1 MAATS
6 IYSASL
12 NASNTIIVNGV
23 TMTMREYN
31 KMKKERMNAKKNAK
45 KKKAEVCEIKL
56 LPEDVKALLKGVKV
70 FKSLVSFYIHGK
82 KTFGRVYT
90 ELMRLNDMAT
100 KFGCFK
106 NTADEI
112 NEIINEIETIAKK
125 REKAA
130 YAYVEKLSYKMND
143 AHERLQA
150 LYDAVMGSN
159 VLNSPYINHEIISGE
174 GRRLGLRIL
183 MKRTLE
189 ASWEIDNIIAKLKQ
203 MSEIPS
209 DIYDNSRVMSFGCCK

>member
-1 MAATS
+1 MSS
-6 IYSASL
+6 IYSSSL
-12 NASNTIIVNGV
+12 NASETIIVNGV
-23 TMTMREYN
+23 TMSTREYN
-31 KMKKERMNAKKNAK
+31 KIIRERKKAKKNAK

-82 KTFGRVYT
+82 KTFGKVYT
-90 ELMRLNDMAT
+90 ELMRINDMGT

-106 NTADEI
+106 IVANEI
-112 NEIINEIETIAKK
+112 NDIVNEIETIAKN

-159 VLNSPYINHEIISGE
+159 ILNSPYVNHEIISGE

-183 MKRTLE
+183 MRRTLE
-189 ASWEIDNIIAKLKQ
+189 ASWEIDGIIAKLKQ

-209 DIYDNSRVMSFGCCK
+209 DIYDNSRVMKFGHSI

>member
-12 NASNTIIVNGV
+12 NASNTINVNGV
-23 TMTMREYN
+23 TMTVKEYN
-31 KMKKERMNAKKNAK
+31 KLKKERMSARKTAK
-45 KKKAEVCEIKL
+45 KKKAEVSEIKL

-70 FKSLVSFYIHGK
+70 FRSLVSFYTHGK

-90 ELMRLNDMAT
+90 ELMRLNDMGT
-100 KFGCFK
+100 KFACFRLVA
-106 NTADEI
+106 TEI
-112 NEIINEIETIAKK
+112 DNIVKEIETISKNG
-125 REKAA
+125 EKAA

-159 VLNSPYINHEIISGE
+159 ILNSPYVNHEIISGE

-183 MKRTLE
+183 MRRTLE

-209 DIYDNSRVMSFGCCK
+209 DIYDNSRVMSFGCSR

>member
-189 ASWEIDNIIAKLKQ
+189 ASWEIDGIIAKLKQ

-209 DIYDNSRVMSFGCCK
+209 DIYDNSRVMSFGCHK